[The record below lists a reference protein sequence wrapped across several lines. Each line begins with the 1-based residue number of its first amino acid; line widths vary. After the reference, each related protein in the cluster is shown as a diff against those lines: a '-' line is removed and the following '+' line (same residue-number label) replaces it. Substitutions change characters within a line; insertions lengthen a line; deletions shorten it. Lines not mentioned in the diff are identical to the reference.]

1 MKCNIIVLS
10 LLCISFC
17 ACDKDENN
25 NSNNFATGIV
35 ELPALRNGAN
45 DVFVTHYTTFNGQ
58 KVTSFS
64 MEYDK
69 SKKHSRWIAFRF
81 DNQTKQQN
89 VSRSDEPFDADPAIG
104 SQYQRVQAD
113 FGKQGYDRGHLCAS
127 ADRLYSREVNEQTF
141 YYTNMS
147 PQRNKFN
154 TGIWLTL
161 EGQVQS
167 WGRSCTSSDTLYVV
181 KGGTIDKEDQIRGYI
196 SSDLSKPI
204 PKYYY
209 MALLFKKGDSFTNP
223 SSHPQHNRN
232 RRYDSFKAIA
242 FWMEHSDTPKSTKL
256 VDYALSIDELEEKTG
271 IDFFPSLNDNLENA
285 LESTYSTK
293 AWPGLE

>member
-167 WGRSCTSSDTLYVV
+167 WGSSCTSSDTLYVV

-196 SSDLSKPI
+196 SNDLSKPI

-209 MALLFKKGDSFTNP
+209 MALLFKKGDSF
-223 SSHPQHNRN
+223 
-232 RRYDSFKAIA
+232 KAIA
-242 FWMEHSDTPKSTKL
+242 FGWSTPIL
-256 VDYALSIDELEEKTG
+256 R
-271 IDFFPSLNDNLENA
+271 NRQNL
-285 LESTYSTK
+285 LTMRYQ
-293 AWPGLE
+293 

>member
-1 MKCNIIVLS
+1 MADRMKCNIIVLS

-196 SSDLSKPI
+196 SNDLSKPI

-209 MALLFKKGDSFTNP
+209 MALLFKKG
-223 SSHPQHNRN
+223 
-232 RRYDSFKAIA
+232 DSFKAIA

-256 VDYALSIDELEEKTG
+256 VDYALSIDELEVQSPNQKIPDRKTKCVIKTHINIKQNVIFG
-271 IDFFPSLNDNLENA
+271 AKLKPV
-285 LESTYSTK
+285 
-293 AWPGLE
+293 

>member
-1 MKCNIIVLS
+1 MKYILRYFWLGVFLVCFYS
-10 LLCISFC
+10 CS
-17 ACDKDENN
+17 KDENN

-35 ELPALRNGAN
+35 ELPALRNGVN
-45 DVFVTHYTTFNGQ
+45 DVFVTHYTTFKGQ

-81 DNQTKQQN
+81 DNQSKQQN

-196 SSDLSKPI
+196 SNDLSKPI

-209 MALLFKKGDSFTNP
+209 MALLFKKGDSF
-223 SSHPQHNRN
+223 
-232 RRYDSFKAIA
+232 KAIA
-242 FWMEHSDTPKSTKL
+242 FWMEHTDTPKSTKL

-285 LESTYSTK
+285 LEATYSTK

>member
-1 MKCNIIVLS
+1 MVV
-10 LLCISFC
+10 SFFMC
-17 ACDKDENN
+17 FLFSCSDNDKN

-89 VSRSDEPFDADPAIG
+89 VSRSDEPLMLILLLVH
-104 SQYQRVQAD
+104 SINVY
-113 FGKQGYDRGHLCAS
+113 KQILENKGYDRGHLCAS

-161 EGQVQS
+161 EGQS
-167 WGRSCTSSDTLYVV
+167 
-181 KGGTIDKEDQIRGYI
+181 
-196 SSDLSKPI
+196 
-204 PKYYY
+204 
-209 MALLFKKGDSFTNP
+209 
-223 SSHPQHNRN
+223 
-232 RRYDSFKAIA
+232 AIMGA
-242 FWMEHSDTPKSTKL
+242 
-256 VDYALSIDELEEKTG
+256 
-271 IDFFPSLNDNLENA
+271 
-285 LESTYSTK
+285 
-293 AWPGLE
+293 

>member
-1 MKCNIIVLS
+1 MNIENYLKYIGII
-10 LLCISFC
+10 LLCISSYSC
-17 ACDKDENN
+17 SKDDNN

-45 DVFVTHYTTFNGQ
+45 DVFIAHSTTFNPSIPIQ
-58 KVTSFS
+58 HQRTSS
-64 MEYDK
+64 
-69 SKKHSRWIAFRF
+69 
-81 DNQTKQQN
+81 
-89 VSRSDEPFDADPAIG
+89 
-104 SQYQRVQAD
+104 D
-113 FGKQGYDRGHLCAS
+113 FGNRFGYYRGHICAS

-147 PQRNKFN
+147 PQSWNFN
-154 TGIWLTL
+154 GGIWLSL
-161 EGQVQS
+161 EGKVQS
-167 WGRSCTSSDTLYVV
+167 WGRSCTASDTLYVV
-181 KGGTIDKEDQIRGYI
+181 KGGTIDKEEQIRGYI
-196 SSDLSKPI
+196 NNDLSKPI

-209 MALLFKKGDSFTNP
+209 MALLFKKGE
-223 SSHPQHNRN
+223 
-232 RRYDSFKAIA
+232 SFKAIA

-285 LESTYSTK
+285 LEATYSTK